1 MIIKW
6 DIPIKGTTVSVETRF
21 IDVLNWER
29 HTKRSMGQLST
40 DLRATDMVVL
50 TWYALQRTKNDYAN
64 LSLADYEAALDG
76 PPTPVDSGPVNPTEA
91 ATAAD

>member
-1 MIIKW
+1 VIIKW
-6 DIPIKGTTVSVETRF
+6 QIPIKGTTTEVETRF

-29 HTKRSMGQLST
+29 HIKRSMQQLST
-40 DLRATDMVVL
+40 DLRAVDMVVL
-50 TWYALQRTKNDYAN
+50 TWYALQRTKNEHAN

-76 PPTPVDSGPVNPTEA
+76 PPTPLDSGPVNPTVA

>member
-1 MIIKW
+1 VIIKW
-6 DIPIKGTTVSVETRF
+6 QIPIKATTTEVETRF

-29 HTKRSMGQLST
+29 HTKRSMQQLST
-40 DLRATDMVVL
+40 DLRAVDMVVL
-50 TWYALQRTKNDYAN
+50 TWYALQRTKNEHAN

-76 PPTPVDSGPVNPTEA
+76 PPTPLDSGPVNPTVA